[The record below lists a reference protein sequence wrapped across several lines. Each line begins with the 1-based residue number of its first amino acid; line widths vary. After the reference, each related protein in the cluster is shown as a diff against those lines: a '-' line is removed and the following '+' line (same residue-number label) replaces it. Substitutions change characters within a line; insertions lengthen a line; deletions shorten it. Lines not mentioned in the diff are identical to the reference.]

1 MVHENIFTDNLYVNE
16 EGKERK
22 KELEIEKRTGDWR
35 KTSNFYDKLMNNKIA
50 FIQEFRN
57 SEGENE
63 TRFRDYSGKEIEIAN
78 QFDNIL
84 TILNEKYIE
93 NWDIHYELSQENKIL
108 PYIVLRYPEV
118 ILENQH
124 GKSHTIKEIYLYLPL
139 IVNNNFQLIVTDIRS
154 NRFEYTIEE
163 WFSGYRHSHLPSRP
177 SAKIAIGMY
186 YASSFC
192 MGNGTDLDNL
202 ISEVFLDS
210 EYTFNPLAFETLL
223 YNIDSLLE
231 WESEEGVPY
240 IRIST
245 ISLSNSENQRTI
257 PKEFYENKYENYIED
272 MIIGLEDVPS
282 YFSDVKTTISDS
294 KLSIIIDQEFIDMLI
309 PRLARQ
315 AFGSNDRHFLVTL
328 NLDED
333 ASASTHY
340 LAYEEAVEIPQTQE
354 IIDSLTND
362 DGEKVYFIFRDIE
375 RYVKITSTDTIYQTD
390 ERTYN
395 IHPSFLKHFTN
406 IFNKYINEKAITRSL
421 IRNKIKSLSAG

>member
-1 MVHENIFTDNLYVNE
+1 MVHENVFTDNLYVNE

-57 SEGENE
+57 EAGEND

-139 IVNNNFQLIVTDIRS
+139 IVNDNFQLIVTDIRS

-163 WFSGYRHSHLPSRP
+163 WFSGYRHSHLPGRP
-177 SAKIAIGMY
+177 SMKTAIGMY

-202 ISEVFLDS
+202 ISEVFLDPN
-210 EYTFNPLAFETLL
+210 YTFNPLAFETLL

-245 ISLSNSENQRTI
+245 ISLSNCQHQKTI
-257 PKEFYENKYENYIED
+257 SKGFTENYCREHIED
-272 MIIGLEDVPS
+272 MIICLEDTPS
-282 YFSDVKTTISDS
+282 YFSNIKTTISDS
-294 KLSIIIDQEFIDMLI
+294 KLSIVIDQEFINMMI

-315 AFGSNDRHFLVTL
+315 SFGSSNRKFLVTL
-328 NLDED
+328 NTDEN
-333 ASASTHY
+333 ASASNYY
-340 LAYEEAVEIPQTQE
+340 LSYEEAVEIPQTQE

-375 RYVKITSTDTIYQTD
+375 RYVEITSTDTVYQTD

-395 IHPSFLKHFTN
+395 IHPSFLEHFIN
-406 IFNKYINEKAITRSL
+406 IFNKYINEKAITRSI
-421 IRNKIKSLSAG
+421 IRNKIKSLSAR

>member
-57 SEGENE
+57 EAGEND
-63 TRFRDYSGKEIEIAN
+63 TRFRDYSGNEIEIAN

-139 IVNNNFQLIVTDIRS
+139 IVNDNFQLIVTDIRS

-177 SAKIAIGMY
+177 SIKTAIGMY
-186 YASSFC
+186 YAGSFC

-202 ISEVFLDS
+202 ISEVFLDPD
-210 EYTFNPLAFETLL
+210 YIFNPLAFETLL

-240 IRIST
+240 IRISA
-245 ISLSNSENQRTI
+245 ISLSNYQHQKTI
-257 PKEFYENKYENYIED
+257 SKVLPEEYCKEYIED
-272 MIIGLEDVPS
+272 MIIYLEDAPS
-282 YFSDVKTTISDS
+282 YFSNIKTTISDS
-294 KLSIIIDQEFIDMLI
+294 KLSIVIDQEFINMMI

-315 AFGSNDRHFLVTL
+315 SFGSKDRRFLVTL

-375 RYVKITSTDTIYQTD
+375 RYVEITSTDTIYQTN

-406 IFNKYINEKAITRSL
+406 IFNKYINEKAIIRSL
-421 IRNKIKSLSAG
+421 IRNKIKSLSAR